1 MDLPDPKAVAIC
13 SANQQRSSL
22 CFASQKSDASN
33 QGVYEEGSF
42 GHNDER
48 KWQLVARVAGYSDR
62 FPRIATELSREYMG
76 GAYS

>member
-22 CFASQKSDASN
+22 CFASEKSDASN

-48 KWQLVARVAGYSDR
+48 KWQLAARVAGNSER

-76 GAYS
+76 GACS